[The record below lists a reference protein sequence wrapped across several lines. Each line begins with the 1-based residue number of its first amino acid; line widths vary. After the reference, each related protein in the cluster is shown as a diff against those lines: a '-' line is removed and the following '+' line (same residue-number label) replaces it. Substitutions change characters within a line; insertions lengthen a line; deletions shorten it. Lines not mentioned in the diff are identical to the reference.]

1 MVPMEM
7 LEADLETEQHSFESL
22 LMSPASTN
30 GGTMASKTNR
40 KWLLMRNFLDIRFPI
55 TELERYQQCAIMLE
69 EHSNL
74 KICQK

>member
-7 LEADLETEQHSFESL
+7 LEADLETKQHSFESL

-40 KWLLMRNFLDIRFPI
+40 KWLLMRNVLDMIKV
-55 TELERYQQCAIMLE
+55 
-69 EHSNL
+69 SNY
-74 KICQK
+74 

>member
-40 KWLLMRNFLDIRFPI
+40 KWLLMRNVLDIRFPI
-55 TELERYQQCAIMLE
+55 TELERYQQYAITITIYY
-69 EHSNL
+69 HAGW
-74 KICQK
+74 